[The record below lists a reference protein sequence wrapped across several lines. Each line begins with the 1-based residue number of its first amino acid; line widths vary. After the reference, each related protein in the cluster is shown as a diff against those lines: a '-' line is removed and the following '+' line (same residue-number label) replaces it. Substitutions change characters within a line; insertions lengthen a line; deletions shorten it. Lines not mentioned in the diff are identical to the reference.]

1 MFTVRMTRLSL
12 HNLDDHDEDDGNEDA
27 NVEDN
32 CCRRTWW
39 WCSQCGWPGWAFIMA
54 VLALALGRG
63 RCALHNTLPCSTSYF
78 TQRNNDSEGNKST
91 FTTQTNA
98 LFQNCNSQYHAAQI
112 SNKQSFEETNNK
124 QNVCTLHI
132 LIIPGGANMKI
143 QNIRCFTSYSRPQK
157 VTVAPYKWIKR
168 RFLSIWCFTLL
179 SISCF
184 TPLSISYFTLL
195 SIWCFTLLSIWCFTR
210 LLLN

>member
-1 MFTVRMTRLSL
+1 MMMMFTVRMTRLSL
-12 HNLDDHDEDDGNEDA
+12 HNGGASACIRTRKVCSPQHSTLL
-27 NVEDN
+27 NV
-32 CCRRTWW
+32 
-39 WCSQCGWPGWAFIMA
+39 I
-54 VLALALGRG
+54 
-63 RCALHNTLPCSTSYF
+63 LHTKN
-78 TQRNNDSEGNKST
+78 SEGNKST

-157 VTVAPYKWIKR
+157 VTVAPYK
-168 RFLSIWCFTLL
+168 
-179 SISCF
+179 
-184 TPLSISYFTLL
+184 
-195 SIWCFTLLSIWCFTR
+195 
-210 LLLN
+210 

>member
-63 RCALHNTLPCSTSYF
+63 RRALHNTLPRSTSYF
-78 TQRNNDSEGNKST
+78 TKKQWFRRKQINIYNT
-91 FTTQTNA
+91 TNA

-168 RFLSIWCFTLL
+168 RFLSI
-179 SISCF
+179 
-184 TPLSISYFTLL
+184 
-195 SIWCFTLLSIWCFTR
+195 
-210 LLLN
+210 